1 LLVDAVAIEYDP
13 EFGCFT
19 VDGKIAIPIE
29 RDDAV
34 VASLE
39 AVSSVSVRSFEH
51 ALAAYEAQDA
61 ATVIAVYISD
71 VPAAGFDPD
80 LALRHVALDFLGG
93 KLTAQVGRSLDTS
106 ANPPLNVE
114 EVLRPLLERHIGIY
128 DGDYR
133 DDHEG
138 HQIENYSL
146 FLAGE
151 DRTIQ
156 ELFELARDSQ
166 ALLDAADGV
175 GALNARAVRDLVAGG
190 RPGTLL
196 GQPEVSWI
204 DVKVV
209 PHQLAGDGAGIE
221 LAKDVAAFAN
231 TGEDAIIV
239 WGLST
244 TKAHGGD
251 MINATRPFELTSVD
265 IGAIR
270 SALADRLVPLLTD
283 IEIQLVELRAGY
295 GFGWIFIP
303 AQPSFVQPVLVRGAI
318 EGSRVFGTHISV
330 PFRVEEDTRH
340 WDASTVH
347 SLIQAGRVALQR
359 AGDSKSTG
367 DATTERPRTSD
378 AE

>member
-1 LLVDAVAIEYDP
+1 MD
-13 EFGCFT
+13 
-19 VDGKIAIPIE
+19 
-29 RDDAV
+29 
-34 VASLE
+34 
-39 AVSSVSVRSFEH
+39 
-51 ALAAYEAQDA
+51 
-61 ATVIAVYISD
+61 
-71 VPAAGFDPD
+71 
-80 LALRHVALDFLGG
+80 
-93 KLTAQVGRSLDTS
+93 
-106 ANPPLNVE
+106 VE
-114 EVLRPLLERHIGIY
+114 ELLKPLLERHIAVY

-133 DDHEG
+133 DDHDG
-138 HQIENYSL
+138 HPIENYSL
-146 FLAGE
+146 SLAGG

-190 RPGTLL
+190 RAGALV
-196 GQPEVSWI
+196 GQPEASWI

-209 PHQLAGDGAGIE
+209 PHHLGGDGSGIE
-221 LAKDVAAFAN
+221 LGKDVAAFAN

-251 MINATRPFELTSVD
+251 VISATRPFELTSVD
-265 IGAIR
+265 IVAIR

-318 EGSRVFGTHISV
+318 EGNRVFGTHISV
-330 PFRVEEDTRH
+330 PFWVEEDTRH

-359 AGDSKSTG
+359 IDDREAGQGRDG
-367 DATTERPRTSD
+367 
-378 AE
+378 